1 MCHVICAFN
10 KFRGI
15 GSLRRLGACAL
26 WKTEWSAFKPFTP
39 VARTPHPA
47 FVRVPDVPERSNV
60 SAYAT
65 EFTVTPEAI
74 DDLLAF
80 VKTIEKLDLSQM
92 PVINGVGPS
101 GRQRLFGA
109 RIRGKK

>member
-1 MCHVICAFN
+1 GSTSS
-10 KFRGI
+10 FRGVRVMED
-15 GSLRRLGACAL
+15 GMERFQTFYTRR
-26 WKTEWSAFKPFTP
+26 
-39 VARTPHPA
+39 PHPA

-101 GRQRLFGA
+101 GRQRLFGTWF
-109 RIRGKK
+109 RVRK